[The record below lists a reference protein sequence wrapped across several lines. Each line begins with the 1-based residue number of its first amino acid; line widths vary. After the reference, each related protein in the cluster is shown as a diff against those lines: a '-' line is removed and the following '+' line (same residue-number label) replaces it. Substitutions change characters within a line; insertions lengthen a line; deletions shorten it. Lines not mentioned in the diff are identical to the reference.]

1 MEENNKCV
9 LFNALGLLRLEAY
22 LGIGV
27 EIELLVCFILA
38 YCIHFV
44 QLFVFLLMFDLRPI
58 LVLRQAVQILKRY
71 LVVEFGD
78 ASEPTLVDL
87 R

>member
-9 LFNALGLLRLEAY
+9 LFDALGLLRLEAY
-22 LGIGV
+22 LGIRV
-27 EIELLVCFILA
+27 EIEWLICFILA
-38 YCIHFV
+38 NCIHFV
-44 QLFVFLLMFDLRPI
+44 QLLIFLLMLDLRPI

-71 LVVEFGD
+71 LVIKFGD